1 MPNRQPKIF
10 AMKSF
15 KNSIFYI
22 VVTGGFSALIYWIL
36 AQGKLLENGSKVVVA
51 SSAKTQWTEFLD
63 SMVHNLKHPLA
74 ILLAQIITIIIV
86 ARFFG
91 WMFRKIGQPS
101 VIGEIIA
108 GIVLGPSLVGM
119 YFPEFSQ
126 ALFPAE
132 SLGNLQFL
140 SQIGLILFMFVIG
153 MELDLKVLQNKAKEA
168 VVISHASIII
178 PFALGVGL
186 AYFIYYRFAPES
198 IEFLSFSLFMGIAMS
213 ITAFPV
219 LARIVQERGIHKTR
233 LGTIVITCAAADD
246 ITAWCILAAVI
257 AIVKAGS
264 FVSSLYTIGLALT
277 YVGLMMYVVKPF
289 LKRIGD
295 LYSTKSKL
303 SKPVVAIFF
312 LTLIFSAYATEVIGI
327 HALFGA
333 FMTGAIMPDQAKFRS
348 IFIGK
353 VEDVSV
359 ILLLPLFFVFTG
371 LRTQIGLLNDPYLW
385 KVTGLIILVAVV
397 GKFLGSALAAK
408 FVGQNW
414 QDSLTI
420 GALMNTRGLMELI
433 VLNIGFDL
441 GVLTSE
447 VFTMMVIM
455 ALVTTFMTGPALDL
469 INAIFKTKDVFIP
482 EIEEED
488 EKKYKI
494 LISFGNNEKGKSLL
508 RLANSLTRKQKE
520 TSSLTA
526 MSLALS
532 DEMHTYNPEELERKR
547 FSPILE
553 ESNLMQQEVTTIFKA
568 TVDIE
573 TDIADIANQGD
584 YDLLLVGLGKSI
596 FEGTI
601 LGKVLGFTS
610 RIINPDRLIDKFTG
624 KEGLFENSPFD
635 ERTRQIISKSR
646 MPLGILIDKEL
657 QQTGQVFIPMF
668 TPEDAFLMDYA
679 QKLVYNSDAKISV
692 MDTNNHMANHFVME
706 SAIQSLQAKYPDNIS
721 LKSDKIMKKEFLD
734 AQDLMI
740 ISLESWKK
748 LVDSQSVWLSN
759 VPSVLIIKP

>member
-1 MPNRQPKIF
+1 
-10 AMKSF
+10 MKSF
-15 KNSIFYI
+15 KNSIFY
-22 VVTGGFSALIYWIL
+22 VLVTGGFSVMIYLIL
-36 AQGKLLENGSKVVVA
+36 SQGKLLESGRQIISVSTTK
-51 SSAKTQWTEFLD
+51 SQWAEFLS
-63 SMVHNLKHPLA
+63 SMQHNLQHPLA

-91 WMFRKIGQPS
+91 WVFRKIGQPT

-108 GIVLGPSLVGM
+108 GIVLGPSLLGM
-119 YFPEFSQ
+119 YFPEFSNV
-126 ALFPAE
+126 LFPAA

-153 MELDLKVLQNKAKEA
+153 MELDLKVLKNKANEA
-168 VVISHASIII
+168 LVISHASIII
-178 PFALGVGL
+178 PFALGIGL
-186 AYFIYYRFAPES
+186 AYFVYYRFAPAS

-233 LGTIVITCAAADD
+233 IGTIVITCAATDD

-264 FVSSLYTIGLALT
+264 FVSSLYIIALAVA
-277 YVGLMMYVVKPF
+277 YVALMIFVVKPF

-295 LYSTKSKL
+295 LYSTKNKL
-303 SKPVVAIFF
+303 NKPVVAIFF
-312 LTLIFSAYATEVIGI
+312 LTLIMSAYATEVIGI

-333 FMTGAIMPDQAKFRS
+333 FMTGAIMPDIAKFRA
-348 IFIGK
+348 IFINK

-371 LRTQIGLLNDPYLW
+371 LRTQIGLINDPYLW
-385 KVTGLIILVAVV
+385 KVTGFIILVAVV
-397 GKFLGSALAAK
+397 GKFFGSAIAAK

-414 QDSLTI
+414 KDSLTI
-420 GALMNTRGLMELI
+420 GALMNTRGLMELV

-447 VFTMMVIM
+447 IFTMMVIM

-469 INAIFKTKDVFIP
+469 INYVFKTKDAYITENQVQNGN
-482 EIEEED
+482 
-488 EKKYKI
+488 KYKI

-508 RLANSLTRKQKE
+508 RLAHSLTQKQKE
-520 TSSLTA
+520 NSSITA
-526 MSLALS
+526 MHLSLS
-532 DEMHTYNPEELERKR
+532 DEMHAYNLEEQERKR
-547 FSPILE
+547 FTPILE
-553 ESNLMQQEVTTIFKA
+553 ESKALQQEITTIFKA

-573 TDIADIANQGD
+573 TDIADMANQGD

-596 FEGTI
+596 FEGTL
-601 LGKVLGFTS
+601 LGKVLGFTT

-635 ERTRQIISKSR
+635 ERTRQIISKSK
-646 MPLGILIDKEL
+646 MPLGVLIDKDL
-657 QQTGQVFIPMF
+657 QEVRNVFVPLF
-668 TPEDAFLMDYA
+668 FPEDTFLMDYC
-679 QKLVYNSDAKISV
+679 QKLIYNSNSRISV
-692 MDTNNHMANHFVME
+692 LDSNNIIGNHFVLE
-706 SAIQSLQAKYPDNIS
+706 SAFNSLEDKYPNHIS
-721 LKSDKIMKKEFLD
+721 LVQDRIMKREFL
-734 AQDLMI
+734 AKQDLMI

-748 LVDSQSVWLSN
+748 LVDSQSVWLTN
-759 VPSVLIIKP
+759 VPSVLILKP